1 MFDILYQCSYA
12 SGCILSGHLMFSVES
27 RDCAVHAVS
36 DSLFFFFGG
45 WEGANSVDSIYWQ
58 HLRNIIVHLLNW
70 NKNKK

>member
-36 DSLFFFFGG
+36 DSLFFFL
-45 WEGANSVDSIYWQ
+45 VDEKGQ
-58 HLRNIIVHLLNW
+58 IVLTAFIDSTLGTLLSTC
-70 NKNKK
+70 

>member
-36 DSLFFFFGG
+36 VSLFFFFL
-45 WEGANSVDSIYWQ
+45 VDEKGQ
-58 HLRNIIVHLLNW
+58 IVLTAFIDSTLGTLLSTC
-70 NKNKK
+70 